1 MPLTTLCRG
10 NQIVALVPTPTS
22 LSISNPPS
30 CSSANDFTKG
40 SPSTVDES
48 GDPALFTEGI
58 AEICRRIRPARH
70 ERMKRDRKEQRLAGE
85 LIQQLV
91 EAN

>member
-1 MPLTTLCRG
+1 VLQDVL
-10 NQIVALVPTPTS
+10 
-22 LSISNPPS
+22 
-30 CSSANDFTKG
+30 
-40 SPSTVDES
+40 
-48 GDPALFTEGI
+48 EG
-58 AEICRRIRPARH
+58 ATRRPKPIRPARH